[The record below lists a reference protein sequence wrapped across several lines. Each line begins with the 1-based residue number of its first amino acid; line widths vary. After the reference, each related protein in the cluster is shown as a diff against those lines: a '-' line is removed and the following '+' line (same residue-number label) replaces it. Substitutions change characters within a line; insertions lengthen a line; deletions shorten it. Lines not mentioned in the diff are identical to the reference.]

1 LRSQSLKILQSNNL
15 ANPVA
20 MNVIRTTSENP
31 DYQKLVV
38 LLDATLKILDGDDHD
53 FYAQFNKS
61 DAIKNVIVFYEN
73 DQPVGCGAFKFYENK
88 TVEIKRMYVL
98 PEQRGKG
105 IASQILNELEKW
117 ARELGYTDCILET
130 GNKQIEAIALY
141 QKIGYHI
148 IPNYGQYQGVEN
160 SVCMQKKI

>member
-1 LRSQSLKILQSNNL
+1 MPLL
-15 ANPVA
+15 
-20 MNVIRTTSENP
+20 RTTSENP

-53 FYAQFNKS
+53 FYAQYNKS
-61 DAIKNVIVFYEN
+61 DAIKNVGVFYEKN
-73 DQPVGCGAFKFYENK
+73 DPLGCGAFKFYENK

-105 IASQILNELEKW
+105 IAHQILTELENW
-117 ARELGYTDCILET
+117 AKELEYNNCVLET
-130 GNKQIEAIALY
+130 GIKQVEAIGLY
-141 QKIGYHI
+141 QKAGYAV

-160 SVCMQKKI
+160 SICMQKSI